1 MRSLMSMLLTL
12 FMAVVI
18 LALGYLGIVETGK
31 KILKSEET
39 PEQAAYENAG
49 SNIFYGKIED
59 DIRIFPWNYYTG
71 RGKNLE
77 KGVPEFLLDALL
89 TEQNYYDAKYQEGM
103 SEEALVFATDW
114 YFGQLIAYEAGVD
127 TIDVCDWLDRN
138 EKHIYYNMR
147 EVRDTPHGNIFF
159 FQENLELGGRK
170 YQVRIAC
177 GEWSVISFS
186 CALYD
191 PSDRREQEQWKRGKE
206 HLVAALEKT
215 ENHLEDYV
223 IFMTQVEYMSV
234 PSFYMDEGGYEN
246 AYLRSFQLLD
256 YVMQGKG
263 DQSQLVEE
271 MREIRRNIKKET
283 IAMAKEKGVG
293 ADLHYSYQVVELK
306 DMILLLVQGELTI
319 GIYYDPVNQAFCG
332 YNYFSEY

>member
-1 MRSLMSMLLTL
+1 MRSLKSMLLTL
-12 FMAVVI
+12 FMAAVI
-18 LALGYLGIVETGK
+18 LALGYLGIVETGR

-59 DIRIFPWNYYTG
+59 DIRIFPWNYYTKRG
-71 RGKNLE
+71 RNLE
-77 KGVPEFLLDALL
+77 KGVPEFLSEALF
-89 TEQNYYDAKYQEGM
+89 TEWNYYDQKYQEGM
-103 SEEALVFATDW
+103 SEEELVFATDW

-127 TIDVCDWLDRN
+127 TEDVCDWLDRN
-138 EKHIYYNMR
+138 EKHIYYNML
-147 EVRDTPHGNIFF
+147 EARDTPHGDIFF
-159 FQENLELGGRK
+159 FQENLELGGK
-170 YQVRIAC
+170 EYQVRIAC

-191 PSDRREQEQWKRGKE
+191 PADRREQEEWKQGKE
-206 HLVAALEKT
+206 KMVAVLEQT
-215 ENHLEDYV
+215 ENQLEDYV
-223 IFMTQVEYMSV
+223 TFMTQVEYMSV
-234 PSFYMDEGGYEN
+234 PSFYLDGGSYEN

-263 DQSQLVEE
+263 DQSELAQEMKE
-271 MREIRRNIKKET
+271 MRESMEEEKT
-283 IAMAKEKGVG
+283 AIANEQGVG

-332 YNYFSEY
+332 YNYFNEY